1 MPIKL
6 VSVKKTSRIFVEGE
20 PVTRERVVTLSEGWT
35 ERDIILFKKIVK
47 QGGTCKLQGVKF
59 HIVPGEGVTTSK
71 GFRDEGAAPMH
82 GPEE

>member
-6 VSVKKTSRIFVEGE
+6 VSVKKTSRIYVEGKL
-20 PVTRERVVTLSEGWT
+20 VTRERVVTLSEDWT
-35 ERDIILFKKIVK
+35 ERDITLFKKIVK
-47 QGGTCKLQGVKF
+47 QGGKCKLQGVKF
-59 HIVPGEGVTTSK
+59 HIIPGEGVTTSK